1 MPQHAL
7 KVDLGAMSETPGY
20 QRLFAE
26 LKRRKVFKVA
36 AVYGA
41 VCFGVLQAADILV
54 PAMDLPDAVVRGIA
68 LVCLL
73 GFPIALVMAWAFETG
88 PDGVRRT
95 SDAEPGEITQIVN
108 APRGRRWPSGI
119 LALAGTVALI
129 AGGWMAFSSR
139 RGADPAADAPA
150 ASSDASGRTEAT
162 SEDNRT
168 SIAVLPFRN
177 TSGDPDA
184 QAFTDGVHD
193 DLLTQLSKI
202 RSLKV
207 ISRTSVEEYRGTTK
221 SIPEIGQELGVDNI
235 LEGGVQSAG
244 GAFRINAQLI
254 DASSEGHL
262 WAEQYEGELSVA
274 NIFQVQTEIADE
286 ITEALRAQLTES
298 ERAAIA
304 RTPTDDFDAY
314 QDYLQA
320 RTYFLESYLESNFR
334 SADAI
339 LSRVLERDPEFAE
352 AWALK
357 GAVGSMLYHFY
368 FDRSDSLVAASREW
382 IELSL
387 ELEPD
392 LPEGHAALGHW
403 YYRTQLDYPQ
413 ALRELEIALEARPSD
428 AGFETTIA
436 SVYRRAGDMEKALE
450 HFEIGAELDPRSAMA
465 PYSVGETLVLLRRY
479 DEAEPWLRR
488 AMEVRPDFAYPYQYM
503 SMVRVRAEGDTAEAR
518 LWLYRMSE
526 RGLTKDDAEFNRV
539 DLDLLVVRPDSE
551 NLDETRERVL
561 ENIRTLDG
569 SLNNQFRYVPL
580 SLLSGLVRRQ
590 MGDPEGAAAAFDSA
604 RYELSALVNEDPNE
618 AAYRSSLGLALAGLG
633 LEEDAI
639 REGREGLRLMPPEV
653 EAWRGGH
660 RVVDLARIYAMTGRN
675 DEAIEQLEYIMS
687 IPADMSAWELRL
699 DPAWDALRGDP
710 RFDALIAID

>member
-1 MPQHAL
+1 
-7 KVDLGAMSETPGY
+7 MSETHGY

-41 VCFGVLQAADILV
+41 VCFGVLQVADILV
-54 PAMDLPDAVVRGIA
+54 PAMELPDSFVRGIA

-73 GFPIALVMAWAFETG
+73 GFPIALVLAWAFETG
-88 PDGVRRT
+88 PEGMQKT
-95 SDAEPGEITQIVN
+95 SDPEPGEINQIVS
-108 APRGRRWPSGI
+108 APLARRWPSGI
-119 LALAGTVALI
+119 LALAGTLMLVL
-129 AGGWMAFSSR
+129 GGWLALSSR
-139 RGADPAADAPA
+139 GPRSDSAEAPA
-150 ASSDASGRTEAT
+150 ATASQSGVGTTAAVT
-162 SEDNRT
+162 ADDRT

-177 TSGDPDA
+177 TSGDPEA
-184 QAFTDGVHD
+184 QSFTDGVHD

-207 ISRTSVEEYRGTTK
+207 ISRTSVEEYRETTK

-254 DASSEGHL
+254 DAQSEGHL

-274 NIFQVQTEIADE
+274 NIFQVQSEIADA
-286 ITEALRAQLTES
+286 ITEALRAQLTDS

-357 GAVGSMLYHFY
+357 GAVGSMLYHFH
-368 FDRSDSLVAASREW
+368 FDRSDSLVAGSREW
-382 IELSL
+382 IERAL

-403 YYRTQLDYPQ
+403 YYRTKLDYDQ
-413 ALRELEIALEARPSD
+413 ALRELEIALKARPSD

-436 SVYRRAGDMEKALE
+436 SVYRRAGDMDKAIE
-450 HFEIGAELDPRSAMA
+450 HFEIGVDLDPRSAMA
-465 PYSVGETLVLLRRY
+465 PFSVGETLVLLRRY
-479 DEAEPWLRR
+479 DAAEPWLRR
-488 AMEVRPDFAYPYQYM
+488 AMEIRPDFTFPYLYM
-503 SMVRVRAEGDTAEAR
+503 SMVSVRAEGDTAGAR
-518 LWLYRMSE
+518 MWLQRVRE
-526 RGLTKDDAEFNRV
+526 RGLADGDGEFNRI
-539 DLDLLVVRPDSE
+539 DLDMLVVRPESE
-551 NLDETRERVL
+551 DVDENRERVL
-561 ENIRTLDG
+561 ENIREFDG
-569 SLNNQFRYVPL
+569 PVSNQFRYLPL

-590 MGDPEGAAAAFDSA
+590 MGDPEGAVAAFDSA
-604 RYELSALVNEDPNE
+604 RTVLSALVAQDPE
-618 AAYRSSLGLALAGLG
+618 ESAYRSSLGLALAGLG
-633 LEEDAI
+633 LDEEAI
-639 REGREGLRLMPPEV
+639 LEGREGLRLMPPEV
-653 EAWRGGH
+653 EAWRGGR
-660 RVVDLARIYAMTGRN
+660 RVVDLARIYAMTGRT

-699 DPAWDALRGDP
+699 DPTWDPLRGDP
-710 RFDALIAID
+710 RFEALVAGD

>member
-1 MPQHAL
+1 MGSTRLATTRTEGRSWAP
-7 KVDLGAMSETPGY
+7 MSETPGY

-41 VCFGVLQAADILV
+41 VSFGVLQVADILV
-54 PAMDLPDAVVRGIA
+54 PAMELPDSFVRGIA

-73 GFPIALVMAWAFETG
+73 GFPIALVLAWAFETG
-88 PDGVRRT
+88 PEGMQRT
-95 SDAEPGEITQIVN
+95 SDPEPGEITQIVS

-119 LALAGTVALI
+119 LALAGTAALI
-129 AGGWMAFSSR
+129 VGGWLALSSRVERPESAEAPPAAGGS
-139 RGADPAADAPA
+139 DKAAA
-150 ASSDASGRTEAT
+150 A
-162 SEDNRT
+162 EDSRT

-177 TSGDPDA
+177 TSGNPEA

-207 ISRTSVEEYRGTTK
+207 ISRTSVEEYRETTK

-254 DASSEGHL
+254 DAASEGHL
-262 WAEQYEGELSVA
+262 WAELYEGELSVA

-304 RTPTDDFDAY
+304 RTPTEDFDAY

-382 IELSL
+382 IERSL
-387 ELEPD
+387 ELQPE

-413 ALRELEIALEARPSD
+413 ALRELEIALDARPSD
-428 AGFETTIA
+428 ADFETTIA

-450 HFEIGAELDPRSAMA
+450 HFEIGVELDPRSAMA
-465 PYSVGETLVLLRRY
+465 PYSVGETLLLLRRY

-488 AMEVRPDFAYPYQYM
+488 AMEIRPDFAYPYQYM
-503 SMVRVRAEGDTAEAR
+503 SMVSVRAEGDTAGAR
-518 LWLYRMSE
+518 LWLQRIDE
-526 RGLTKDDAEFNRV
+526 RGLAE
-539 DLDLLVVRPDSE
+539 
-551 NLDETRERVL
+551 
-561 ENIRTLDG
+561 
-569 SLNNQFRYVPL
+569 
-580 SLLSGLVRRQ
+580 
-590 MGDPEGAAAAFDSA
+590 
-604 RYELSALVNEDPNE
+604 
-618 AAYRSSLGLALAGLG
+618 
-633 LEEDAI
+633 
-639 REGREGLRLMPPEV
+639 
-653 EAWRGGH
+653 
-660 RVVDLARIYAMTGRN
+660 
-675 DEAIEQLEYIMS
+675 
-687 IPADMSAWELRL
+687 
-699 DPAWDALRGDP
+699 
-710 RFDALIAID
+710 

>member
-1 MPQHAL
+1 
-7 KVDLGAMSETPGY
+7 MSETAGY

-41 VCFGVLQAADILV
+41 VCFGVLQVADILV
-54 PAMDLPDAVVRGIA
+54 PAMALPDAVVRGIA
-68 LVCLL
+68 LVCIL
-73 GFPIALVMAWAFETG
+73 GFPIALVLAWAFETG
-88 PDGVRRT
+88 PEGMQRT
-95 SDAEPGEITQIVN
+95 TEAEPGEITQIVN
-108 APRGRRWPSGI
+108 APRGRRWPSGL
-119 LALAGTVALI
+119 LALAGTAALI
-129 AGGWMAFSSR
+129 VGGWMAFSSR
-139 RGADPAADAPA
+139 RGAEPAADAPVAVSETPGADA
-150 ASSDASGRTEAT
+150 AKVD
-162 SEDNRT
+162 DRT

-184 QAFTDGVHD
+184 QSFTDGVHD

-207 ISRTSVEEYRGTTK
+207 ISRTSVEEYRETTK

-254 DASSEGHL
+254 DAASEGHL

-304 RTPTDDFDAY
+304 RTPTEDFDAY

-334 SADAI
+334 AADAI

-382 IELSL
+382 IERSL
-387 ELEPD
+387 ELEPR

-413 ALRELEIALEARPSD
+413 ALRELEIALDARPSD

-436 SVYRRAGDMEKALE
+436 SVYRRAGDMDKALE
-450 HFEIGAELDPRSAMA
+450 HFEIGVELDPRSAMA
-465 PYSVGETLVLLRRY
+465 PYSVGETLLLLRQY

-488 AMEVRPDFAYPYQYM
+488 AMEIRPDFAYPYQYM
-503 SMVRVRAEGDTAEAR
+503 SMVSVRAEGDTAGAR
-518 LWLYRMSE
+518 LWLERIDE
-526 RGLTKDDAEFNRV
+526 RGLVDDTGEFNRV
-539 DLDLLVVRPDSE
+539 DLDLLVVRPESE
-551 NLDETRERVL
+551 NLEENRERVL
-561 ENIRTLDG
+561 ETIRGLDG
-569 SLNNQFRYVPL
+569 PLNNQFRYVPL

-590 MGDPEGAAAAFDSA
+590 MGDPTGAVAAFDSA
-604 RYELSALVNEDPNE
+604 RTELSALVKQNPEEP
-618 AAYRSSLGLALAGLG
+618 AYRSALGLALAGVG
-633 LEEDAI
+633 MEEEAI
-639 REGREGLRLMPPEV
+639 REGREGLRLMPPEL
-653 EAWRGGH
+653 EAWRGSK

-675 DEAIEQLEYIMS
+675 DEAIEQLELVMS
-687 IPADMSAWELRL
+687 IPSDMSSWELRL
-699 DPAWDALRGDP
+699 DPMWDALRGDP
-710 RFDALIAID
+710 RFDALTAID

>member
-1 MPQHAL
+1 
-7 KVDLGAMSETPGY
+7 MSETPGY

-41 VCFGVLQAADILV
+41 VSFGVLQVADILV
-54 PAMDLPDAVVRGIA
+54 PAMELPDSFVRGIA

-73 GFPIALVMAWAFETG
+73 GFPIALVLAWAFETG
-88 PDGVRRT
+88 PEGMQRT
-95 SDAEPGEITQIVN
+95 SDAEPGEITQIAS
-108 APRGRRWPSGI
+108 APRARRWPSGI
-119 LALAGTVALI
+119 LALAGTLMLVL
-129 AGGWMAFSSR
+129 GGWLALTSR
-139 RGADPAADAPA
+139 GERPPSAEVPPAEGGA
-150 ASSDASGRTEAT
+150 AT
-162 SEDNRT
+162 TAVAEDSRT

-177 TSGDPDA
+177 TSGDPEA

-207 ISRTSVEEYRGTTK
+207 ISRTSVEEYRETTK
-221 SIPEIGQELGVDNI
+221 SIPEIGEELGVDNI

-254 DASSEGHL
+254 DAGSEGHL
-262 WAEQYEGELSVA
+262 WGEQYEGELSVA
-274 NIFQVQTEIADE
+274 NIFQVQSKIADE

-357 GAVGSMLYHFY
+357 GAVGSMLYHFH

-382 IELSL
+382 IERAL

-403 YYRTQLDYPQ
+403 YYRTKLDYPQ
-413 ALRELEIALEARPSD
+413 ALRELEIAIEARPSD

-450 HFEIGAELDPRSAMA
+450 HFERGVDFDPRSAMA
-465 PYSVGETLVLLRRY
+465 PYSVGETLALLRRY
-479 DEAEPWLRR
+479 DEAGLWVRR
-488 AMEVRPDFAYPYQYM
+488 AMDIRPDFNYPYVYL
-503 SMVRVRAEGDTAEAR
+503 SMFSLRADGDTAGAR
-518 LWLYRMSE
+518 LWLQRMNE
-526 RGLTKDDAEFNRV
+526 RGLVAQEGEFNVV
-539 DLDLLVVRPDSE
+539 DLDLLVVRPESE
-551 NLDETRERVL
+551 NLDANRERVL
-561 ENIRTLDG
+561 ERIRGLGGTLD
-569 SLNNQFRYVPL
+569 NQFRYVPL
-580 SLLSGLVRRQ
+580 SLLSGLVRKQ

-604 RYELSALVNEDPNE
+604 RTELSALVAEHPE
-618 AAYRSSLGLALAGLG
+618 SSRYRSSLGLALAGLG
-633 LEEDAI
+633 LGEEAV

-653 EAWRGGH
+653 EAWRGGK
-660 RVVDLARIYAMTGRN
+660 RVVDLARIYAMTGRT
-675 DEAIEQLEYIMS
+675 DEAIEQLELIMS

-699 DPAWDALRGDP
+699 DPTWDPLRGDP
-710 RFDALIAID
+710 RFEALAATD

>member
-1 MPQHAL
+1 
-7 KVDLGAMSETPGY
+7 MSETAGY

-41 VCFGVLQAADILV
+41 VCFGVLQVADILV
-54 PAMDLPDAVVRGIA
+54 PAMALPDAVVRGIA
-68 LVCLL
+68 LVCIL
-73 GFPIALVMAWAFETG
+73 GFPIALVLAWAFETS
-88 PDGVRRT
+88 PEGVRRT
-95 SDAEPGEITQIVN
+95 TDAEPGEITQIVS

-119 LALAGTVALI
+119 LALAGTAALI
-129 AGGWMAFSSR
+129 VGGWMAFSSR
-139 RGADPAADAPA
+139 RGAEPAADAPVAVSETPGADA
-150 ASSDASGRTEAT
+150 AKVD
-162 SEDNRT
+162 DRT

-184 QAFTDGVHD
+184 QSFTDGVHD

-207 ISRTSVEEYRGTTK
+207 ISRTSVEEYRQTTK

-254 DASSEGHL
+254 DAASEGHL

-274 NIFQVQTEIADE
+274 NIFQVQSEIADA

-304 RTPTDDFDAY
+304 RTPTEDFDAY

-352 AWALK
+352 ALALK

-368 FDRSDSLVAASREW
+368 FDRSDSVVAASREW
-382 IELSL
+382 IERSL
-387 ELEPD
+387 ELEPG

-403 YYRTQLDYPQ
+403 YYRTQLDYDQ
-413 ALRELEIALEARPSD
+413 ALRELEIAIEARPSD
-428 AGFETTIA
+428 AGFETTLA
-436 SVYRRAGDMEKALE
+436 SVYRRAGDMESALE
-450 HFEIGAELDPRSAMA
+450 HFEIGVELDPRSAMA
-465 PYSVGETLVLLRRY
+465 PYSVGETLILLRRY
-479 DEAEPWLRR
+479 DEAKPWLRR

-503 SMVRVRAEGDTAEAR
+503 SMVAVRAEGDTAGAR
-518 LWLYRMSE
+518 LWLRRMRE
-526 RGLTKDDAEFNRV
+526 RALTRDVAEYNLV
-539 DLDLLVVRPDSE
+539 DLDLLAVRPDSE
-551 NLDETRERVL
+551 NLDQNRERVL
-561 ENIRTLDG
+561 ETVRGFDG
-569 SLNNQFRYVPL
+569 PLSNQFRFVPL
-580 SLLSGLVRRQ
+580 SLLSGRVRLQ
-590 MGDPEGAAAAFDSA
+590 MGDPAGAAAAFDSA
-604 RYELSALVNEDPNE
+604 RTELSALVAQYPEE
-618 AAYRSSLGLALAGLG
+618 AAYRSSLGLALAGLR
-633 LEEDAI
+633 LDDEAI
-639 REGREGLRLMPPEV
+639 AEAREGLRLMPPEV
-653 EAWRGGH
+653 EAWRGSW
-660 RVVDLARIYAMTGRN
+660 RAIDLARVYAMTGRN
-675 DEAIEQLEYIMS
+675 DEAIEQLEYVMS
-687 IPADMSAWELRL
+687 IPADLSAWELRL
-699 DPAWDALRGDP
+699 DPTWDPLRGDP
-710 RFDALIAID
+710 RFEALTAVD

>member
-1 MPQHAL
+1 
-7 KVDLGAMSETPGY
+7 MSETPGY

-41 VCFGVLQAADILV
+41 MSFGVLQVADILV
-54 PAMDLPDAVVRGIA
+54 PAMELPDAFVRGIA
-68 LVCLL
+68 LICLL
-73 GFPIALVMAWAFETG
+73 GFPIALVLAWAFETG
-88 PDGVRRT
+88 PEGMRRT
-95 SDAEPGEITQIVN
+95 SDATPGEITQIVS

-119 LALAGTVALI
+119 LALAGTAMLLV
-129 AGGWMAFSSR
+129 GGWLALSSR
-139 RGADPAADAPA
+139 SSEPTATVAPEAAGEAP
-150 ASSDASGRTEAT
+150 DG
-162 SEDNRT
+162 RT

-177 TSGDPDA
+177 TSGDPEA
-184 QAFTDGVHD
+184 QSFTDGVHD
-193 DLLTQLSKI
+193 DLLTQLSRI

-207 ISRTSVEEYRGTTK
+207 ISRTSVEEYRETTK
-221 SIPEIGQELGVDNI
+221 SIPEIGAELGVDNI

-254 DASSEGHL
+254 DAQSEGHL

-274 NIFQVQTEIADE
+274 NIFQVQSEIADA
-286 ITEALRAQLTES
+286 ITEAMRARLTES

-304 RTPTDDFDAY
+304 RPPTDDFDAY

-320 RTYFLESYLESNFR
+320 LNYFHESYLESNFR

-339 LSRVLERDPEFAE
+339 ASRVLERDPEFAE

-368 FDRSDSLVAASREW
+368 FDRSDSIVAASREW
-382 IELSL
+382 IERSL

-403 YYRTQLDYPQ
+403 YYRTQLDYDQ
-413 ALRELEIALEARPSD
+413 ALRHLGTALDARPSD
-428 AGFETTIA
+428 VGFETTIA

-479 DEAEPWLRR
+479 EEAEPWLRR
-488 AMEVRPDFAYPYQYM
+488 AMEIRPDFAFPYQYM
-503 SMVRVRAEGDTAEAR
+503 SMVRLRAEGDTAGAR
-518 LWLYRMSE
+518 LWLYRMTE
-526 RGLTKDDAEFNRV
+526 RGLTRDEAEFGGF
-539 DLDLLVVRPDSE
+539 DLDMLVVRPDSE
-551 NLDETRERVL
+551 NLQENRERVL
-561 ENIRTLDG
+561 ATIREFDG
-569 SLNNQFRYVPL
+569 PLNNQFRYVPL
-580 SLLSGLVRRQ
+580 SLLSGLARRQ

-604 RYELSALVNEDPNE
+604 RAELAALVAQDPGE

-633 LEEDAI
+633 LDDEAI
-639 REGREGLRLMPPEV
+639 AEGREGLRLMPPEV
-653 EAWRGGH
+653 EAWRGS
-660 RVVDLARIYAMTGRN
+660 RRKADLARIYAMTGRN
-675 DEAIEQLEYIMS
+675 TEAIEQLEDLMS
-687 IPADMSAWELRL
+687 IPGDMSAWELRL
-699 DPAWDALRGDP
+699 DPAWDALRGNP
-710 RFDALIAID
+710 RFDALTAID

>member
-1 MPQHAL
+1 
-7 KVDLGAMSETPGY
+7 LGAMSETPGY

-41 VCFGVLQAADILV
+41 VSFGVLQLADILV
-54 PAMDLPDAVVRGIA
+54 PAMELPDSFVRGIA

-73 GFPIALVMAWAFETG
+73 GFPIALVLAWALETG
-88 PDGVRRT
+88 PDGMRRT
-95 SDAEPGEITQIVN
+95 SDPEPGEITQIVT
-108 APRGRRWPSGI
+108 APRASRWPAGI
-119 LALAGTVALI
+119 LALAGTAALI
-129 AGGWMAFSSR
+129 LGGWLALTSR
-139 RGADPAADAPA
+139 SGAGDPA
-150 ASSDASGRTEAT
+150 EAT
-162 SEDNRT
+162 APVAAPSGGDETERIDDRT

-177 TSGDPDA
+177 TSSDPEA
-184 QAFTDGVHD
+184 QSFTDGVHD

-207 ISRTSVEEYRGTTK
+207 ISRTSVEEYRETTK

-254 DASSEGHL
+254 DAESEGHL

-274 NIFQVQTEIADE
+274 NIFQVQSEIADE

-357 GAVGSMLYHFY
+357 GAVGSMLYHFH
-368 FDRSDSLVAASREW
+368 FDRSDSLVAASRGW
-382 IELSL
+382 IERSL
-387 ELEPD
+387 KLEPD

-403 YYRTQLDYPQ
+403 YYRTKLDYPQ
-413 ALRELEIALEARPSD
+413 ALRELEIAIAARPSD

-450 HFEIGAELDPRSAMA
+450 HFERGVDLDPRSAMA
-465 PYSVGETLVLLRRY
+465 PYSVGETLALLRRY
-479 DEAEPWLRR
+479 DEADVWVRR
-488 AMEVRPDFAYPYQYM
+488 AMDIRPDFNYPYVYL
-503 SMVRVRAEGDTAEAR
+503 SMFSIRAEGDTAGAR
-518 LWLYRMSE
+518 LWLQRMNE
-526 RGLTKDDAEFNRV
+526 RGLVDDEGEFNVV
-539 DLDLLVVRPDSE
+539 DLDLLIVRPDSE
-551 NLDETRERVL
+551 NLDENRERVL
-561 ENIRTLDG
+561 ERVRGLSG
-569 SLNNQFRYVPL
+569 PLNNQFRYVPK
-580 SLLSGLVRRQ
+580 SLLSALVRRQ
-590 MGDPEGAAAAFDSA
+590 MGDPAGAAAAFDSA
-604 RYELSALVNEDPNE
+604 RTELSTLVAQDPE
-618 AAYRSSLGLALAGLG
+618 ESAYRSSLGLALAGLG
-633 LEEDAI
+633 LDEEAI

-653 EAWRGGH
+653 EAWRGGK
-660 RVVDLARIYAMTGRN
+660 RVVDLARIYAMTGRT
-675 DEAIEQLEYIMS
+675 DEAIEQLELVMS

-699 DPAWDALRGDP
+699 DPMWDPLRGDP
-710 RFDALIAID
+710 RFEALVATD

>member
-1 MPQHAL
+1 
-7 KVDLGAMSETPGY
+7 MSETSGY

-41 VCFGVLQAADILV
+41 VCFGVLQVADILV
-54 PAMDLPDAVVRGIA
+54 PAMQLPDSVVRGIA
-68 LVCLL
+68 LVCIL
-73 GFPIALVMAWAFETG
+73 GFPIALVLAWAFETG
-88 PDGVRRT
+88 PEGMQRT
-95 SDAEPGEITQIVN
+95 SDPEPGEITQIVS

-139 RGADPAADAPA
+139 SGATVSADVPAEAAAP
-150 ASSDASGRTEAT
+150 SGRDASAVA
-162 SEDNRT
+162 DDRT

-184 QAFTDGVHD
+184 QSFTDGVHD

-207 ISRTSVEEYRGTTK
+207 ISRTSVEEYRETTK

-254 DASSEGHL
+254 DAASEGHL

-274 NIFQVQTEIADE
+274 NIFQVQSEIADE

-304 RTPTDDFDAY
+304 RTPTEDFDAY

-320 RTYFLESYLESNFR
+320 RTYFLESYIESNFR

-382 IELSL
+382 IERSL
-387 ELEPD
+387 ELEPE

-403 YYRTQLDYPQ
+403 YYRTRLDYPQ
-413 ALRELEIALEARPSD
+413 ALRELEIALDARPSD

-450 HFEIGAELDPRSAMA
+450 HFEIGVDLDPRSAMA
-465 PYSVGETLVLLRRY
+465 PYSVGETLVLQRRY

-488 AMEVRPDFAYPYQYM
+488 AMEIRPDFAYPYQYM
-503 SMVRVRAEGDTAEAR
+503 SMVSVRAEGDTAGAR
-518 LWLYRMSE
+518 LWLQRINE
-526 RGLTKDDAEFNRV
+526 RGLADDIGEFNRV
-539 DLDLLVVRPDSE
+539 DLDLLVVHPESE
-551 NLDETRERVL
+551 NLDENRERVL
-561 ENIRTLDG
+561 ETIRGFDG
-569 SLNNQFRYVPL
+569 PLNNQFRYVPL

-604 RYELSALVNEDPNE
+604 RTELSAMVTQDPE
-618 AAYRSSLGLALAGLG
+618 EPSYRSSLGLALAGLG
-633 LEEDAI
+633 MDEEAI

-653 EAWRGGH
+653 EAWRGSK
-660 RVVDLARIYAMTGRN
+660 RVVDLARIYAMTDRT
-675 DEAIEQLEYIMS
+675 DEAIEQLELVMS
-687 IPADMSAWELRL
+687 IPSDMSAWELRL
-699 DPAWDALRGDP
+699 DPMWDALRGDP
-710 RFDALIAID
+710 RFDALTAID

>member
-1 MPQHAL
+1 
-7 KVDLGAMSETPGY
+7 MSETPGH

-41 VCFGVLQAADILV
+41 VCFGVLQVADILV
-54 PAMDLPDAVVRGIA
+54 PAMQLPDSVVRGIA
-68 LVCLL
+68 LVCIL
-73 GFPIALVMAWAFETG
+73 GFPIALVLAWAFETG
-88 PDGVRRT
+88 PDGMQRT
-95 SDAEPGEITQIVN
+95 SDAEPGEITQIVA
-108 APRGRRWPSGI
+108 APRSRRWPSGI
-119 LALAGTVALI
+119 LALAGTAALI
-129 AGGWMAFSSR
+129 VGGWMAFSSR
-139 RGADPAADAPA
+139 RGADPEAAAPA
-150 ASSDASGRTEAT
+150 VVSDASSADAGR
-162 SEDNRT
+162 SDDRT

-184 QAFTDGVHD
+184 QSFTDGVHD

-207 ISRTSVEEYRGTTK
+207 ISRTSVEEYRETTK
-221 SIPEIGQELGVDNI
+221 SIPEIGRELGVDNI

-254 DASSEGHL
+254 DAASEGHL
-262 WAEQYEGELSVA
+262 WVEQYEGELSVA
-274 NIFQVQTEIADE
+274 NIFQVQSEIADE
-286 ITEALRAQLTES
+286 ITEALRAQLTDS

-304 RTPTDDFDAY
+304 RTPTEDFDAY

-368 FDRSDSLVAASREW
+368 FDRSDSLVTASREW
-382 IELSL
+382 IERSL
-387 ELEPD
+387 ELEPR

-413 ALRELEIALEARPSD
+413 ALRELEIALDARPSD

-450 HFEIGAELDPRSAMA
+450 HFEIGVELDPRSAMA
-465 PYSVGETLVLLRRY
+465 PYSVGETLLLLRRY
-479 DEAEPWLRR
+479 DEAKPWLRR
-488 AMEVRPDFAYPYQYM
+488 AMEIRPDFAYPYQFM
-503 SMVRVRAEGDTAEAR
+503 SMVSVRAEGDTAGAR
-518 LWLYRMSE
+518 LWLQRIDE
-526 RGLTKDDAEFNRV
+526 RGLADDIGEFNQV
-539 DLDLLVVRPDSE
+539 DLDLLVVRPGSE
-551 NLDETRERVL
+551 NLEENRERVL
-561 ENIRTLDG
+561 ETIRGFDG
-569 SLNNQFRYVPL
+569 PLNNQFRYVPL
-580 SLLSGLVRRQ
+580 SLLSGIVRRQ
-590 MGDPEGAAAAFDSA
+590 MGDPTGALAAFDSA
-604 RYELSALVNEDPNE
+604 RTELSALVTESPE
-618 AAYRSSLGLALAGLG
+618 EPAYRSSLGLALAGLG
-633 LEEDAI
+633 MDEEAI
-639 REGREGLRLMPPEV
+639 REGREGLRLMPPAV
-653 EAWRGGH
+653 EAWRGSK

-675 DEAIEQLEYIMS
+675 DEAIGQLELVMS

-699 DPAWDALRGDP
+699 DPTWDPLRGDP
-710 RFDALIAID
+710 RFEALAATD

>member
-1 MPQHAL
+1 
-7 KVDLGAMSETPGY
+7 MSETAGY

-41 VCFGVLQAADILV
+41 VCFGVLQVADILV
-54 PAMDLPDAVVRGIA
+54 PAMALPDAVVRGIA
-68 LVCLL
+68 LVCIL
-73 GFPIALVMAWAFETG
+73 GFPIALVLAWAFETG
-88 PDGVRRT
+88 PEGMQRT
-95 SDAEPGEITQIVN
+95 TEAEPGEITQIVN
-108 APRGRRWPSGI
+108 APRGRRWPSGL
-119 LALAGTVALI
+119 LALAGTAALI
-129 AGGWMAFSSR
+129 VGGWMAFSSR
-139 RGADPAADAPA
+139 RGAEPVADAPVAVSETPGADA
-150 ASSDASGRTEAT
+150 AKVD
-162 SEDNRT
+162 DRT

-184 QAFTDGVHD
+184 QSFTDGVHD

-207 ISRTSVEEYRGTTK
+207 ISRTSVEEYRETTK

-254 DASSEGHL
+254 DAASEGHL

-304 RTPTDDFDAY
+304 RTPTEDFDAY

-334 SADAI
+334 AADAI

-382 IELSL
+382 IERSL
-387 ELEPD
+387 ELEPR

-413 ALRELEIALEARPSD
+413 ALRELEIALDARPSD

-450 HFEIGAELDPRSAMA
+450 HFEIGVELDPRSAMA
-465 PYSVGETLVLLRRY
+465 PYSVGETLLLLRQY

-488 AMEVRPDFAYPYQYM
+488 AMEIRPDFAYPYQYM
-503 SMVRVRAEGDTAEAR
+503 SMVSVRAEGDTAGAR
-518 LWLYRMSE
+518 LWLERIDE
-526 RGLTKDDAEFNRV
+526 RGLVDDTGEFNRV
-539 DLDLLVVRPDSE
+539 DLDLLVVRPESE
-551 NLDETRERVL
+551 NLEENRERVL
-561 ENIRTLDG
+561 ETIRGLDG
-569 SLNNQFRYVPL
+569 PLNNQFRYVPL

-590 MGDPEGAAAAFDSA
+590 MGDPTGAVAAFDSA
-604 RYELSALVNEDPNE
+604 RTELSALVKQNPEEP
-618 AAYRSSLGLALAGLG
+618 AYRSALGLALAGAG
-633 LEEDAI
+633 MEEEAI
-639 REGREGLRLMPPEV
+639 REGREGLRLMPPEL
-653 EAWRGGH
+653 EAWRGSK

-675 DEAIEQLEYIMS
+675 DEAIEQLELVMS
-687 IPADMSAWELRL
+687 IPSDMSSWELRL
-699 DPAWDALRGDP
+699 DPMWDALRGDP
-710 RFDALIAID
+710 RFDALTAID

>member
-1 MPQHAL
+1 
-7 KVDLGAMSETPGY
+7 MSETPGY

-41 VCFGVLQAADILV
+41 VCFGVLQVADILV
-54 PAMDLPDAVVRGIA
+54 PAMELPDAVVRGIA

-95 SDAEPGEITQIVN
+95 SDAEPGEITQIVS

-119 LALAGTVALI
+119 LALAGTAMLLL
-129 AGGWMAFSSR
+129 GGWLALSSR
-139 RGADPAADAPA
+139 GPASPSVEAPPA
-150 ASSDASGRTEAT
+150 ASGSLADA
-162 SEDNRT
+162 DQRT

-207 ISRTSVEEYRGTTK
+207 ISRTSVEEYRETTK
-221 SIPEIGQELGVDNI
+221 SIPEIGRELGVDNV

-254 DASSEGHL
+254 DAKSEGHL
-262 WAEQYEGELSVA
+262 WAEQYEGDLSVA
-274 NIFQVQTEIADE
+274 SIFQVQSEIADA

-304 RTPTDDFDAY
+304 RTPTEDFDAY

-320 RTYFLESYLESNFR
+320 LNYFHESYLESNFR

-339 LSRVLERDPEFAE
+339 ASRVLERDPEFAE

-368 FDRSDSLVAASREW
+368 FDRSDSIVAASREW
-382 IELSL
+382 IDRSL

-403 YYRTQLDYPQ
+403 YYRTQLDYDQ
-413 ALRELEIALEARPSD
+413 ALRELGIALEARPSD
-428 AGFETTIA
+428 AGFETTMA

-450 HFEIGAELDPRSAMA
+450 HFEIGVELDPRSAMA

-479 DEAEPWLRR
+479 EEAEPWLRR
-488 AMEVRPDFAYPYQYM
+488 AMEIRPDFAFPYQYM
-503 SMVRVRAEGDTAEAR
+503 SMVRLAEGDTAGAR
-518 LWLYRMSE
+518 LWLYRMRE
-526 RGLTKDDAEFNRV
+526 RGLTKDDAEFNEI

-551 NLDETRERVL
+551 NLDENREKAL
-561 ENIRTLDG
+561 EKIGGFDG
-569 SLNNQFRYVPL
+569 PLNNQFRYVPL

-604 RYELSALVNEDPNE
+604 RTVLSALVKEDPKE
-618 AAYRSSLGLALAGLG
+618 AAYRSSLGIALAGLG
-633 LEEDAI
+633 LEEEAV

-653 EAWRGGH
+653 EAWRGSR
-660 RVVDLARIYAMTGRN
+660 RVADLARIYAMTGRN
-675 DEAIEQLEYIMS
+675 DEAIEQLEYAMS
-687 IPADMSAWELRL
+687 IPGDLSAWELRL
-699 DPAWDALRGDP
+699 DPTWDALRGEP
-710 RFDALIAID
+710 RFDALTAID